1 MQKQEASSNSEKLER
16 ITKEAEILSLME
28 ESHKTKEWIK
38 KQIKKKI
45 P

>member
-1 MQKQEASSNSEKLER
+1 MQKADTQSNSKKLER

-38 KQIKKKI
+38 KTDQKKI